1 MWSSIPIDSS
11 GLTPRS
17 TLVSDHALLQWYN
30 PHGVMR
36 RDLNPLLSE
45 EDGATVEQPVL
56 EMNVVSPSDG
66 SLFTP
71 ATWTGITQAV
81 PQSLRNFTDDL
92 FFELWV
98 NDRRPLN
105 HSSTSAVLH
114 IDLGRVSED
123 AFWNPREPPNGRFDT
138 EDKNANLILDPGED
152 TGLDGLADKD
162 EPGYDP
168 TTNRDPDGD
177 DYAYDPNHP
186 TDYSHINGMEG
197 NGQNDPNARPDTEDL
212 NLNGVLDLDN
222 DYFEATLDLAD
233 TSYVAIDV
241 AQQYGAGL
249 VSPDNGWRL
258 FRIPVHAGAFRAIG
272 SADWSSIEDCR
283 LWLSDMAGPTNLQF
297 TLISVVGEFP
307 PEAGPAAALGQNYP
321 NPFNPNTAIPYEL
334 YVDSGVRLAVY
345 DVQGRLVRELVNG
358 VKSAGPHFAFWSG
371 RDTSE
376 RPVASG
382 VYVYR
387 LDVAG
392 KTMTKRMV
400 LVR

>member
-1 MWSSIPIDSS
+1 MWSSIPIDSPGVAGPS
-11 GLTPRS
+11 A
-17 TLVSDHALLQWYN
+17 LVSDHALLQWYN

-36 RDLNPLLSE
+36 RDLDPLLTE
-45 EDGATVEQPVL
+45 EDGAAVEQAVL

-66 SLFTP
+66 SPFTR
-71 ATWTGITQAV
+71 ATWTGITQPV
-81 PQSLRNFTDDL
+81 PKNLRDFTDDL
-92 FFELWV
+92 YLELWV
-98 NDRRPLN
+98 NDRRPLT
-105 HSSTSAVLH
+105 HWATSAVLH

-123 AFWNPREPPNGRFDT
+123 AFWNPREPPNQRLDT
-138 EDKNANLILDPGED
+138 EDKNGNLILDLGED
-152 TGLDGLADKD
+152 TGLDGLADRA

-168 TTNRDPDGD
+168 TTNPDPDGD
-177 DYAYDPNHP
+177 DYAYDPSHP

-197 NGQNDPNARPDTEDL
+197 NGLIDPNARPDTEDL
-212 NLNGVLDLDN
+212 NLNGVLDLYN

-241 AQQYGAGL
+241 AQQYGMDL
-249 VSPDNGWRL
+249 VRPDNGWRL
-258 FRIPVHAGAFRAIG
+258 FRIPFHADAFRAIG
-272 SADWSSIEDCR
+272 SPDWSSIEDCR
-283 LWLSDMAGPTNLQF
+283 IWLSGMAGPTNLQLA
-297 TLISVVGEFP
+297 LISVVGEFP
-307 PEAGPAAALGQNYP
+307 PEAGAAAALRQNYP

-334 YVDSGVRLAVY
+334 YVDAGVRLAVY

-371 RDTSE
+371 RDSSE

-382 VYVYR
+382 VYIYR

-392 KTMTKRMV
+392 TTLTKRMV